1 MRGYL
6 VASGIAGSSQRSGA
20 SARRRLSADRYV
32 AQRRKREKSA
42 VEQVKIMPARERPLP
57 RTLRPTDLTP
67 AADLAAS
74 GPGIIRQALC
84 HTSTQPRVAAETR
97 MRSPK

>member
-20 SARRRLSADRYV
+20 PARRRLSADRYV

-57 RTLRPTDLTP
+57 LTLRPTDLTP
-67 AADLAAS
+67 ADTLLQATRALRGVRPGTALLA
-74 GPGIIRQALC
+74 PGAC
-84 HTSTQPRVAAETR
+84 SEAT
-97 MRSPK
+97 